1 MKRGKEKTPTH
12 REFHVAFTVRQI
24 NVNVQ
29 WYSAAPSVLMVRQI
43 RSPQ

>member
-1 MKRGKEKTPTH
+1 MKRGKYETQTH

-29 WYSAAPSVLMVRQI
+29 WYSAAPSVLVVRQI
-43 RSPQ
+43 YSP